1 MQAIITIKEFCDK
14 YLTSSQHI
22 LIRDAEEDYTYFD
35 GTAGIIQQSDDIVF
49 NTRLLRIQPSATPRY
64 KHHLELLI

>member
-1 MQAIITIKEFCDK
+1 MQAIITVKEFCDK

-22 LIRDAEEDYTYFD
+22 IITDAEEDYTYFE
-35 GTAGIIQQSDDIVF
+35 GTAGTIQQSDSVIF
-49 NTRLLRIQPSATPRY
+49 NTCLLRIQPSATPRY

>member
-1 MQAIITIKEFCDK
+1 MQATITVKEFCDK

-22 LIRDAEEDYTYFD
+22 LITDAEQDYIYFE
-35 GTAGIIQQSDDIVF
+35 GTAGTIQQSDEVMF
-49 NTRLLRIQPSATPRY
+49 NTRLLRIHPSATPRY